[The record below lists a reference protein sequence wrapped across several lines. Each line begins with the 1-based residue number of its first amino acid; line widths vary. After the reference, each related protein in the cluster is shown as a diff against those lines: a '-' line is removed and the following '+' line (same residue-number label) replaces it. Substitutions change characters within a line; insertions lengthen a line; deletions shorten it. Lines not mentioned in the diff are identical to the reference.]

1 MAENES
7 RKQGRQPGDIP
18 RSVRQRTGSSCSSSE
33 DSDTTLGDGPGR
45 ARIWFPIAGYLE
57 HTLGGGGGY
66 HEPIGLCYSTNKRY
80 ERDLPDLP
88 DDKICDTSL
97 IGTTC
102 PTIGVAFFTACW
114 IGTLCYQPCGCLV
127 FHQFPWLGNCA
138 CSEQPVTKR
147 FVEKYPHLVTKGPA
161 RMER

>member
-1 MAENES
+1 MG
-7 RKQGRQPGDIP
+7 Q
-18 RSVRQRTGSSCSSSE
+18 
-33 DSDTTLGDGPGR
+33 DGPGFGSPSL
-45 ARIWFPIAGYLE
+45 ATWNI
-57 HTLGGGGGY
+57 HLGGGGGY

-147 FVEKYPHLVTKGPA
+147 FVEKYPHLVTKSPA